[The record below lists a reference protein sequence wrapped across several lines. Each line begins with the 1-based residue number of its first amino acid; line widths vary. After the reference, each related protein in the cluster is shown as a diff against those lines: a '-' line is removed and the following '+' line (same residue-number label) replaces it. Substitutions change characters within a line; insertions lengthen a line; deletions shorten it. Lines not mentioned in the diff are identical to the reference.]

1 MRLSNVEQL
10 QDNRRD
16 AAKMSRPVAAAQVIA
31 DPTDF
36 YRERG
41 RRRIHLAGGGGEYH
55 VDAQPLAESE
65 IALQCSRIS
74 LEVLVPI
81 ELQRIDEDADDYE
94 LAVAAGLFDK
104 PRMARVQRAHRRHQT
119 D

>member
-1 MRLSNVEQL
+1 M
-10 QDNRRD
+10 
-16 AAKMSRPVAAAQVIA
+16 IA

-41 RRRIHLAGGGGEYH
+41 RRRIHLAGGGGEH
-55 VDAQPLAESE
+55 DVDAQPLAELE
-65 IALQCSRIS
+65 IALQRSRIS
-74 LEVLVPI
+74 LEILAPI
-81 ELQRIDEDADDYE
+81 ELQRIDEDADDDE
-94 LAVAAGLFDK
+94 LAVAAGVFDE